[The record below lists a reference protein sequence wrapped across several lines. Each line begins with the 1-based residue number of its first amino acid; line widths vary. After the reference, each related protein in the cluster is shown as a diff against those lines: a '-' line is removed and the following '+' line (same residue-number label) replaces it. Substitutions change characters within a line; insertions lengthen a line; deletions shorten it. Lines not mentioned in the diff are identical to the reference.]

1 MAGDA
6 TTISARL
13 CEAMDRLGVKPVEL
27 SRRTGISKSSISQ
40 YMSGYATPKSDRIY
54 AIARALNV
62 TEAWLLGYD
71 VQMEPIK
78 PVSFSTNAPTE
89 TALTPNE
96 KLIIDRFRQLPE
108 DEKISF
114 LGRMLGY
121 TEKFTGENRNE

>member
-13 CEAMDRLGVKPVEL
+13 CEAMNRLGVKPVEL

-71 VQMEPIK
+71 VQMEPVK
-78 PVSFSTNAPTE
+78 PVSFSANAPTQVE
-89 TALTPNE
+89 LAPNE
-96 KLIIDRFRQLPE
+96 KLIIDRFRQLPD
-108 DEKISF
+108 DEKRMF
-114 LGRMLGY
+114 LGRMLDY
-121 TEKFTGENRNE
+121 TEKFTKGESQ